1 MKEFIVKKNKRKEY
15 VQFTC
20 RIEEELLKN
29 VREIVIY
36 NNLDSVNS
44 FINDC
49 LRFALENMKTEE
61 E

>member
-1 MKEFIVKKNKRKEY
+1 MKEFIIKKNKRKEY

-20 RIEEELLKN
+20 RIEEELLKK
-29 VREIVIY
+29 VRDVVIH